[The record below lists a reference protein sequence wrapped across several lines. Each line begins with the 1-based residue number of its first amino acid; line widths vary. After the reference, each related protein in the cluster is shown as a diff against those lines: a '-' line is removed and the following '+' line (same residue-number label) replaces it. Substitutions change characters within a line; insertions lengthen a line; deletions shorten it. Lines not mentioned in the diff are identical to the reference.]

1 MANEIYVS
9 VSAQASKGGAA
20 VNNSGSQTATMSGD
34 QMVTSVQSVGTS
46 AEALVFGDVTTIGY
60 VLLKNLDATNFV
72 EIALDSGVSTQKF
85 AKLLAGGVALF
96 PASTAT
102 IYAKAD
108 TGAVNL
114 LVQAI
119 EL

>member
-1 MANEIYVS
+1 MANEISVS
-9 VSAQASKGGAA
+9 VSAQASKGGA
-20 VNNSGSQTATMSGD
+20 
-34 QMVTSVQSVGTS
+34 
-46 AEALVFGDVTTIGY
+46 
-60 VLLKNLDATNFV
+60 
-72 EIALDSGVSTQKF
+72 
-85 AKLLAGGVALF
+85 VALF